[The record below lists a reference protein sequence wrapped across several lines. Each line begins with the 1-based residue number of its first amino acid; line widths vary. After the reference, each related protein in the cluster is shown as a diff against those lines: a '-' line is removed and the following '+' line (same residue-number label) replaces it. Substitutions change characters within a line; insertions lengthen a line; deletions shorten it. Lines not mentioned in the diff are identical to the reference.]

1 MKSFIQPLA
10 LAFTAAVVTAATP
23 GCAGSNASRATFD
36 TNRSLSFDQLDQKA
50 ADLVADIVS
59 NPDFARWKE
68 DPDNLVDTSAG
79 RKVVVRL
86 LSYDDSD
93 MPREWQSE
101 QKTLFRYLSQ
111 HFQRNSVVFEVSKS
125 SNVDKH
131 GANYIRGIEHV
142 DDQDSDPDYDQGT
155 GKITTAR
162 RAKYSLGMELSAQ
175 RQRLADQVQIV
186 LFATMV
192 DIERKSGAFT
202 ASSTTKNPGSERR

>member
-1 MKSFIQPLA
+1 MKSFIKPLA

-86 LSYDDSD
+86 LSYDDSG

-101 QKTLFRYLSQ
+101 QKTLFRFLSQ

-125 SNVDKH
+125 SAESS
-131 GANYIRGIEHV
+131 GSNYIRGIEYI
-142 DDQDSDPDYDQGT
+142 DDRDSDADYDQGT
-155 GKITTAR
+155 GKITTSR
-162 RAKYSLGMELSAQ
+162 RAKGSLGMELSANMQ
-175 RQRLADQVQIV
+175 KRAGDVDIV
-186 LFATMV
+186 LFAVMV
-192 DIERKSGAFT
+192 DLERKSELLNAN
-202 ASSTTKNPGSERR
+202 SKTKNPGSESR